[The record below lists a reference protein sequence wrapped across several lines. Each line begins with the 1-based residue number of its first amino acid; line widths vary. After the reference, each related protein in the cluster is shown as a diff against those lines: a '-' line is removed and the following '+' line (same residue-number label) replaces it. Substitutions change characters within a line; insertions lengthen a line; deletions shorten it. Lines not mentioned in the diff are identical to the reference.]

1 MKPYLFL
8 HIPKTGGTSIAKV
21 LPRARTTS
29 RLLQR
34 RLQQGLTVTPL
45 RYGAKPHHYT
55 LEQYE
60 ECGLTKIKT
69 FNNLYKFTFVRNP
82 WDRVV
87 SMYAHFLR
95 TGAFFI
101 HPDSVKFS
109 PRLSFVK
116 FVREMMSALEKEQ
129 YYFIYDGL
137 FTPQIKYTHDSEGNQ
152 IIDFIG
158 KYETI
163 TKDLERLSEI
173 CDWGLS
179 EIKIP
184 HLNKTDKEY
193 KDYRDYYYDGHNVTK
208 EIVAEMFAAEIELY
222 GYEF

>member
-8 HIPKTGGTSIAKV
+8 HIPKTGGTSIAEV
-21 LPRARTTS
+21 LPHGRTTS
-29 RLLQR
+29 EPLQCRLRQ
-34 RLQQGLTVTPL
+34 TFTPVG
-45 RYGAKPHHYT
+45 YGAKPHHYT

-60 ECGLTKIKT
+60 KCGITKIKD
-69 FNNLYKFTFVRNP
+69 FNNLYKFAFVRNP

-95 TGAFFI
+95 AGSFYI
-101 HPDSVKFS
+101 YPDSPHFS
-109 PRLSFVK
+109 SRLNFVK
-116 FVREMMSALEKEQ
+116 FVRDMMSTLEKDLHYLRYE
-129 YYFIYDGL
+129 GHVV
-137 FTPQIKYTHDSEGNQ
+137 PQIKYTHDSEGNQ

-163 TKDLERLSEI
+163 TKDLGRLNEI

-179 EIKIP
+179 EIRIP
-184 HLNKTDKEY
+184 HLNKADKEY
-193 KDYRDYYYDGHNVTK
+193 KDYRDYYYDGHNITK
-208 EIVAEMFAAEIELY
+208 EIVAEIFAAEIELY

>member
-29 RLLQR
+29 KPLQR
-34 RLQQGLTVTPL
+34 QLQQGLTVTPL

-60 ECGLTKIKT
+60 ECGLTEIKN

-95 TGAFFI
+95 TGAFFV
-101 HPDSVKFS
+101 HPNGVKFS
-109 PRLSFVK
+109 PRLNFIK
-116 FVREMMSALEKEQ
+116 FVRKMMSVLEKEQ
-129 YYFIYDGL
+129 HYFIHDGL
-137 FTPQIKYTHDSEGNQ
+137 FVPQINYTHDSEGNQ
-152 IIDFIG
+152 IVDFIG

-163 TKDLERLSEI
+163 TKDLERLNEI
-173 CDWGLS
+173 CNWNLS
-179 EIKIP
+179 KIKIP

-193 KDYRDYYYDGHNVTK
+193 KDYRDYYYDGQGVTK
-208 EIVAEMFAAEIELY
+208 EIVAEMYATEIESY